1 MTASRRTIAVALHDI
16 EPATFERCA
25 LIRDWLDDHGVGRVT
40 LLVIPA
46 RDLHPLAERSPEM
59 VSWLLEHERSGDA
72 IAQHGFQHLRSGRP
86 RGPYQALRGVDRETE
101 FLGLDEQET
110 RSAVDAGRRVL
121 KLAGIEPRGF
131 VAPGYAY
138 TPALRRT
145 LGERFHWWTALL
157 GLHRA
162 HPARPQLAA
171 ESRPVTPAGAAESR
185 PIKPARAA
193 ESRPRRERLAPPIA
207 LSSSG
212 RLRHAL
218 SPALLRAGALVS
230 GATLRLDL
238 HPSDLDHPNHMLAL
252 EWVLQRSAGTRE
264 AVTYEQ
270 LATGGSRPSAPPRTA
285 AGLRYPPEKSD
296 GLSGFTSERP
306 A

>member
-1 MTASRRTIAVALHDI
+1 MTDSPRAIAVALHDI

-25 LIRDWLDDHGVGRVT
+25 LIRDWLEDHGVNRVT

-59 VSWLLEHERSGDA
+59 VSWLIERERSGDA
-72 IAQHGFQHLRSGRP
+72 IAQHGFQHLRCRRP
-86 RGPYQALRGVDRETE
+86 RGRAGGPYQSLRILGADSETE
-101 FLGLDEQET
+101 FVGLDAHET
-110 RSAVDAGRRVL
+110 RRAVDAGRRVL

-138 TPALRRT
+138 TPALRQT
-145 LGERFHWWTALL
+145 LGERFHWWAALL

-162 HPARPQLAA
+162 HPAKARIAA
-171 ESRPVTPAGAAESR
+171 DGER
-185 PIKPARAA
+185 RASTRA
-193 ESRPRRERLAPPIA
+193 TGRSARRELIGPPIA

-212 RLRHAL
+212 RVRRAL
-218 SPALLRAGALVS
+218 SPVLLRAGALVS
-230 GATLRLDL
+230 GRTLRLDL

-252 EWVLQRSAGTRE
+252 EWVLQRSAWARQ

-270 LATGGSRPSAPPRTA
+270 LAGGAVQPSPPPRPIA
-285 AGLRYPPEKSD
+285 DLRYPEKSD

-306 A
+306 V

>member
-1 MTASRRTIAVALHDI
+1 MTRERRTIAVALHDV

-25 LIRDWLDDHGVGRVT
+25 LIRDWLDDHGVSRVT
-40 LLVIPA
+40 MLVIPA

-59 VSWLLEHERSGDA
+59 VSWLIERERRGDT
-72 IAQHGFQHLRSGRP
+72 IAQHGFQHLRS
-86 RGPYQALRGVDRETE
+86 RGQSTGLGAPYQALRVLGGDGESE
-101 FLGLDEQET
+101 FIGLDEQET
-110 RSAVDAGRRVL
+110 RRAVDAGRRVL

-145 LGERFHWWTALL
+145 LGERFHWWAALL

-162 HPARPQLAA
+162 HPDR
-171 ESRPVTPAGAAESR
+171 EV
-185 PIKPARAA
+185 
-193 ESRPRRERLAPPIA
+193 RRELIGPPIS

-212 RLRHAL
+212 RLHRAL
-218 SPALLRAGALVS
+218 SPVLLRAGALMS
-230 GATLRLDL
+230 GSTLRLDL
-238 HPSDLDHPNHMLAL
+238 HPTDLDDSGHMLAL
-252 EWVLQRSAGTRE
+252 EWVLHRCAGKRE

-270 LATGGSRPSAPPRTA
+270 LAAPAGQPLADLPELRVRPLVRLA
-285 AGLRYPPEKSD
+285 YPPEKSD
-296 GLSGFTSERP
+296 GLNGLTSERP